1 MMYTEVCQELLL
13 RREVESLVT
22 RLHGS
27 MQRQSVTACGAN
39 QFTTAAADT
48 SCVLPVV
55 YLHLLIDSSRDNG

>member
-27 MQRQSVTACGAN
+27 MQRQSVTA
-39 QFTTAAADT
+39 
-48 SCVLPVV
+48 
-55 YLHLLIDSSRDNG
+55 